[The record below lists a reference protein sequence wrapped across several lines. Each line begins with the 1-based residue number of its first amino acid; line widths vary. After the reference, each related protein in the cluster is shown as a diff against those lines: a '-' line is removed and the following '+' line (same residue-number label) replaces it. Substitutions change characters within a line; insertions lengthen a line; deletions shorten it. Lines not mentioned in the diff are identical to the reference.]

1 MKKPFIRFFP
11 ITALALVITLGF
23 ISCSLEQLLSDDT
36 KKSEPSKPGIPIFF
50 GLPPV
55 ADVSHFFGTWV
66 TEEKDGIKKEVEIL
80 KDTNYYD
87 YVERTYLNGVLYNEQ
102 EKRYKYAEN
111 FYYYSSGLLVL
122 AGKDKKMAS
131 FLTFDKS
138 DDVTFSIENNK
149 LTLGGG
155 DNIRYKGNNNNLKG
169 DWSYES
175 ETYSVDITFVPY
187 TEEQGKMVW
196 KLTRKSPFPFEHFEC
211 FSYKIKNNNTLI
223 FTDDKDT
230 GRFKKRIEL
239 IDGRLHMINVF
250 VSNKQIE
257 EYNNAHPDKQFDGEM
272 LGLSTNWVGR
282 SDNIANLY
290 SSFDEEYYH
299 KK

>member
-23 ISCSLEQLLSDDT
+23 ISCSLEQLLSDDE

-66 TEEKDGIKKEVEIL
+66 TEERDGIKKEVEIL

-87 YVERTYLNGVLYNEQ
+87 YVERTYLDGVLDNKQ
-102 EKRYKYAEN
+102 EKRYKYAES
-111 FYYYSSGLLVL
+111 FYYYNNGLLSVL
-122 AGKDKKMAS
+122 AGKEKMAS
-131 FLTFDKS
+131 FLTFNES

-175 ETYSVDITFVPY
+175 ETYRVDITFVPY
-187 TEEQGKMVW
+187 NEREGKMVW
-196 KLTRKSPFPFEHFEC
+196 QLTRKSPFPCEKPEC

-223 FTDDKDT
+223 FTDDNDT
-230 GRFKKRIEL
+230 GRFKKRIKL
-239 IDGRLHMINVF
+239 VDGKLHMINVF
-250 VSNKQIE
+250 VSNEQIE
-257 EYNNAHPDKQFDGEM
+257 EYNEACSDKQFQGEM

-290 SSFDEEYYH
+290 SFFEEEYH